1 MQYMGAEQSIC
12 LHALVLAAAYD
23 PCKLEWDS
31 ETEKQGKQKHG
42 KHRRASMVARPLFFV
57 FLTPMSQAQPY
68 PMLSVIHPFSR
79 F

>member
-31 ETEKQGKQKHG
+31 ETEKQGKQTHG
-42 KHRRASMVARPLFFV
+42 KHRKASTV
-57 FLTPMSQAQPY
+57 AQPRFQFAGIY
-68 PMLSVIHPFSR
+68 ILSSSSLSDAFIHPFIQ
-79 F
+79 